1 MGLDIKDF
9 RENPDKIRESQR
21 RRFAPVEVVD
31 QVIALDE
38 AWRKA
43 RFDLNE
49 AQKAVGVVKKEIGA
63 LHQAAKKS
71 GQAVDEEKLKELLKK
86 KEEAESVIQKLTE
99 EEAAKN
105 KQLRELMGTVG
116 NIVHESVPVSDKEE
130 DNVEV
135 RVWGEKTLHPNG
147 VEKPLHHHELLAMI
161 DGADTERGVKVAGH
175 RAYFLKGWGV
185 KLNQAIVAYGQ
196 SFLDKHGYTLM
207 QTPFFMR
214 KACMALTAQLSDFD
228 ESLYHVDEGAADSDG
243 FGAADEKY
251 LIATSEQPIS
261 ALHWKEW
268 LQPREL
274 PILYGGFSTNF
285 RKEAGAHG
293 KDTWGIFRVHQF
305 EKVEQFAITEP
316 DKSWEMHEKM
326 LAVAEEFY
334 QSLGIP
340 YHIVNIVSG
349 ALNNAAA
356 KKYDLEAWFPGFQE
370 YRELVSCSNCTDYQ
384 SRALEVRFGSKK
396 EDETKKVYVHMLNST
411 LVATERALCCI
422 LENFQTD
429 KGIKIPAPLVPF
441 MGGVDFIPF
450 IKPCPVFDA
459 PKQKK

>member
-9 RENPDKIRESQR
+9 RENPEMIRESQR
-21 RRFAPVEVVD
+21 RRFEPVEVVD
-31 QVIALDE
+31 KVLELDA

-43 RFDLNE
+43 RFNLNE
-49 AQKAVGVVKKEIGA
+49 AQKAVGAIKKEIGA
-63 LHQAAKKS
+63 LHTAAKKS
-71 GQAVDEEKLKELLKK
+71 GQPVDDAKLQELLKK
-86 KEEAESVIQKLTE
+86 KTEAEAEIAKLTE
-99 EEAAKN
+99 EESAKD
-105 KQLRELMGTVG
+105 KEVKALISTVG
-116 NIVHESVPVSDKEE
+116 NIVHESVPVSKDEA
-130 DNVEV
+130 DNAVV
-135 RVWGEKTLHPNG
+135 KKWGEFTQHPNG

-185 KLNQAIVAYGQ
+185 KLNQAIIAYGQ
-196 SFLDKHGYTLM
+196 NFLDKEGYTLM

-228 ESLYHVDEGAADSDG
+228 ESLYHVDEGATDVDG
-243 FGAADEKY
+243 FGAVDEKY

-268 LQPREL
+268 LQPRDL
-274 PILYGGFSTNF
+274 PMLYGGFSTNF

-316 DKSWEMHEKM
+316 NKSWEMHEKM
-326 LAVAEEFY
+326 LGVAEKFY
-334 QSLGIP
+334 QSLNIP
-340 YHIVNIVSG
+340 YHVVNIVSG

-370 YRELVSCSNCTDYQ
+370 FRELVSCSNCTDYQ
-384 SRALEVRFGSKK
+384 SRALEVRYGSKK
-396 EDETKKVYVHMLNST
+396 EDESKKTYVHMLNST

-422 LENFQTD
+422 LENGQTD
-429 KGIKIPAPLVPF
+429 KGIKIPDVLVPF
-441 MGGVDFIPF
+441 MGGKDFIPF
-450 IKPCPVFDA
+450 TKPCPVFSA
-459 PKQKK
+459 PKKK